1 MHNKN
6 KMKVSELQEIIR
18 KAIAEA
24 LNEDQ
29 TADKAAQ
36 DAAKVSVQKQIVALN
51 KKKAELNINKP
62 SAEDKPAHDAERL
75 AVDKKIQSL
84 TKKTAILNK
93 PGISSLELDEMANV
107 AVRYE
112 LAPDVNAGDF
122 AGKKN
127 RILIAMQ
134 ATEEPMSKIDVAGEL
149 GYDKQNPINKDFM
162 ELVAAGAIV
171 QSGGQAAPRLNR
183 PAGEPAA
190 AGTSTDGEFDF
201 IQGDMTDAEVDATF
215 AKAAAAGDEEPEI
228 GDIEKANTSA
238 AKMSDADY
246 EAFMKVSDLENRLTS
261 TKSNILKLK
270 KGKSDAGDIN
280 DRPSTELL
288 RLRDLKASLEKRIG
302 DVVASSK
309 YLQQRQEK
317 ATGKKYEPIEIEDVE
332 TEEPIDEWAIGRA
345 QFYAGIKK

>member
-1 MHNKN
+1 MHNN
-6 KMKVSELQEIIR
+6 NQMKLSELQEIIR
-18 KAIAEA
+18 KAIKDVVNEA
-24 LNEDQ
+24 DISPTE
-29 TADKAAQ
+29 KAA
-36 DAAKVSVQKQIVALN
+36 K
-51 KKKAELNINKP
+51 
-62 SAEDKPAHDAERL
+62 DAEMKAIDAKIKALQAQKGDL
-75 AVDKKIQSL
+75 ASGREEITEDNID
-84 TKKTAILNK
+84 
-93 PGISSLELDEMANV
+93 ELANV

-127 RILIAMQ
+127 RIITAMQ

-162 ELVAAGAIV
+162 ELVAAGAII

-183 PAGEPAA
+183 PTGEPAVTA
-190 AGTSTDGEFDF
+190 ADNEFDF
-201 IQGDMTDAEVDATF
+201 VQGDMSDEEIDASF

-228 GDIEKANTSA
+228 GDIEKADASA

-246 EAFMKVSDLENRLTS
+246 EAFMKVSDLENRLAS

-270 KGKSDAGDIN
+270 KSKSAAGDIS
-280 DRPSTELL
+280 DKPSDELL

-302 DVVASSK
+302 DAVASSK

-317 ATGKKYEPIEIEDVE
+317 ATGKKYEPIDIEDVE
-332 TEEPIDEWAIGRA
+332 TEEPLDEWTRGRM

>member
-18 KAIAEA
+18 QTIKDVVNEA
-24 LNEDQ
+24 DISSIE
-29 TADKAAQ
+29 KAAK
-36 DAAKVSVQKQIVALN
+36 D
-51 KKKAELNINKP
+51 AELNAINKKIAALNAQK
-62 SAEDKPAHDAERL
+62 SDLASGREEITEDNID
-75 AVDKKIQSL
+75 
-84 TKKTAILNK
+84 
-93 PGISSLELDEMANV
+93 ELANV

-127 RILIAMQ
+127 RILTAMQ

-190 AGTSTDGEFDF
+190 AGAPADSEFDF

-215 AKAAAAGDEEPEI
+215 AKAAAAGEEEPEI
-228 GDIEKANTSA
+228 DGIEKSSSSA
-238 AKMSDADY
+238 SKISDDDY
-246 EAFMKVSDLENRLTS
+246 EAFMKVSDLENRLSS

-270 KGKSDAGDIN
+270 KGKSTAGDIS
-280 DRPSTELL
+280 DRPSNELV
-288 RLRDLKASLEKRIG
+288 RLRDLKVSLEKRI
-302 DVVASSK
+302 DDIVASSK

-345 QFYAGIKK
+345 QYYAGIKK

>member
-1 MHNKN
+1 MHNN
-6 KMKVSELQEIIR
+6 NQMKLSELQEIIR
-18 KAIAEA
+18 KAIKDVVNEA
-24 LNEDQ
+24 DISPTE
-29 TADKAAQ
+29 KAA
-36 DAAKVSVQKQIVALN
+36 K
-51 KKKAELNINKP
+51 
-62 SAEDKPAHDAERL
+62 DAEMKAIDAKIKALQAQKGDL
-75 AVDKKIQSL
+75 ASGREEITEDNID
-84 TKKTAILNK
+84 
-93 PGISSLELDEMANV
+93 ELANV

-127 RILIAMQ
+127 RIITAMS

-190 AGTSTDGEFDF
+190 AAATDNEFDF
-201 IQGDMTDAEVDATF
+201 IQGDMSDEEVDATF
-215 AKAAAAGDEEPEI
+215 AKAMASGEEEPEM
-228 GDIEKANTSA
+228 GDIERTGSSA

-246 EAFMKVSDLENRLTS
+246 EAFMKVSDLENRLAS

-270 KGKSDAGDIN
+270 KSKGAAGDIS
-280 DRPSTELL
+280 DRPSDELQ

-309 YLQQRQEK
+309 YLQRRQEK
-317 ATGKKYEPIEIEDVE
+317 ATGKKYEPIDIEDVE
-332 TEEPIDEWAIGRA
+332 TEEPIDEWAVGRA
-345 QFYAGIKK
+345 QYYAGIKK